1 MIIGRYLGHIVS
13 MSKEE
18 SEIQGRK
25 NAHVLADTMLSSA
38 NAITVGGNHIA
49 LQTKRFSFYF
59 MVLMNR
65 SPFMPLKSF

>member
-1 MIIGRYLGHIVS
+1 
-13 MSKEE
+13 MSIPKEE
-18 SEIQGRK
+18 NEVQGRK
-25 NAHVLADTMLSSA
+25 NACVLVDTMLSSA

-65 SPFMPLKSF
+65 SPFMLLQVILEQALLFQCS